1 MIDNVAINE
10 RTLQGKQEHYVIA
23 SPADQKKF
31 PLLVKGGHTVYT
43 PELVLTSALVQE
55 IRWDNPASILAAP

>member
-1 MIDNVAINE
+1 MIDNVTLGE

-23 SPADQKKF
+23 SPADSKKYA
-31 PLLVKGGHTVYT
+31 LLTKAGHTVYT